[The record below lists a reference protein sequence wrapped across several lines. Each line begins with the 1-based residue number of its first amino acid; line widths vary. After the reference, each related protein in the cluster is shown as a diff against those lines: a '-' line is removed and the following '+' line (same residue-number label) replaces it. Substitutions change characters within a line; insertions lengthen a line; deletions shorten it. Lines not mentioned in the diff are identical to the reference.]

1 MKQRQWVTAVLLCL
15 VVTAL
20 FWIDQRRE
28 IAA

>member
-1 MKQRQWVTAVLLCL
+1 MTQRQWVTAVLPGL

-20 FWIDQRRE
+20 FWIDPRRE